1 MTVWSTKDDKILET
15 GQNQERWKH
24 LCLHVEM
31 FPHFPNPSHTAIKI
45 SINATAAEF
54 ICKNIFPTPVQVKKI
69 IKNKIG
75 DIQQI
80 YLYQNVCK

>member
-1 MTVWSTKDDKILET
+1 MLLPTMV
-15 GQNQERWKH
+15 
-24 LCLHVEM
+24 
-31 FPHFPNPSHTAIKI
+31 NPSHAAIKI

-54 ICKNIFPTPVQVKKI
+54 ICKNNFPTPVQVKKI

-80 YLYQNVCK
+80 YLYQKVCK

>member
-1 MTVWSTKDDKILET
+1 MVI
-15 GQNQERWKH
+15 
-24 LCLHVEM
+24 
-31 FPHFPNPSHTAIKI
+31 NPSHAAIRI
-45 SINATAAEF
+45 TVNATAAGF
-54 ICKNIFPTPVQVKKI
+54 IYKKKKSLSCAGKKI

>member
-1 MTVWSTKDDKILET
+1 MYIYTIFYLRVVNSDFAIDNRLSIAT
-15 GQNQERWKH
+15 
-24 LCLHVEM
+24 
-31 FPHFPNPSHTAIKI
+31 SIKI

-54 ICKNIFPTPVQVKKI
+54 ICKNIFPTPVQIKKN

>member
-1 MTVWSTKDDKILET
+1 MNIGLIDP
-15 GQNQERWKH
+15 GP
-24 LCLHVEM
+24 
-31 FPHFPNPSHTAIKI
+31 FPIWCYVNPSHAAIKI
-45 SINATAAEF
+45 STNATAALF
-54 ICKNIFPTPVQVKKI
+54 IYKNIFPTPVQVKKI